1 VLKAEAPDAAVVPSD
16 DKTRDSAPLLLE
28 VSDLSKGFGGIV
40 VLDQVSLRVRPGTIH
55 ALLGENG
62 AGKSTLIKVVA
73 GALQPDGGE
82 IRIAGDAVQFKNPQD
97 AQAKGIAVVH
107 QHANLVKSLSVQ
119 ENLWLGTPLPRHMGA
134 LIHWGAVTRQAQ
146 SLLERVGLDIDPR
159 ASVDRLR
166 PDEVAM
172 LSIAKAI
179 VTDAKLIVLDEPT
192 ASLVPREVDIVLG
205 HMRRLAKSGHGFV
218 YVSHRLQEVLDIAD
232 EATVLRDGKVVWTC
246 DRSEMTRQRVVR
258 AIVGD
263 KALAQE
269 CAPLPAPALT
279 APPVLEAIELAGNG
293 VAGLSLQL
301 RAGEIVGLA
310 GLPGSGAEEAL
321 ELLYGRRHVT
331 AGRLVLNGRTIT
343 LRSPRDAVRAGIALV
358 PKDRLAEATIATFSV
373 GKNITLP
380 SLARF
385 ITDPVL
391 RIVKRGHERRSALQ
405 LAQQLNVKMPSLDI
419 GIGMLSGGN
428 QQKAVL
434 ARWIGTQAPVFL
446 LNSPT
451 AAVDVGAK
459 AEIYELLIEL
469 ARSGTAVLFTTTEM
483 EEFARICQ
491 RVIVFKDQRVVAELA
506 GSDITEDRIV
516 ALSVGETL
524 EKTIET

>member
-1 VLKAEAPDAAVVPSD
+1 
-16 DKTRDSAPLLLE
+16 
-28 VSDLSKGFGGIV
+28 
-40 VLDQVSLRVRPGTIH
+40 
-55 ALLGENG
+55 
-62 AGKSTLIKVVA
+62 
-73 GALQPDGGE
+73 
-82 IRIAGDAVQFKNPQD
+82 
-97 AQAKGIAVVH
+97 
-107 QHANLVKSLSVQ
+107 VQ
-119 ENLWLGTPLPRHMGA
+119 ENLWLGKALPRHAVA
-134 LIHWGAVTRQAQ
+134 LINWRAVTRQAQ
-146 SLLERVGLDIDPR
+146 ELLERVGLDIDPR
-159 ASVDRLR
+159 APVERLR

-172 LSIAKAI
+172 VSIAKAI
-179 VTDAKLIVLDEPT
+179 ATDAKLIILDEPT

-205 HMRRLAKSGHGFV
+205 HMRRLARSGHGFV

-232 EATVLRDGKVVWTC
+232 EATVLRDGKVAWTC
-246 DRSEMTRQRVVR
+246 ERSEMTRQRVVR

-269 CAPLPAPALT
+269 IEPLPACALT
-279 APPVLEAIELAGNG
+279 EAPVLETLALAGNG
-293 VAGLSLQL
+293 VAALSLQL

-321 ELLYGRRHVT
+321 ELLYGRRRAT
-331 AGRLVLNGRTIT
+331 AGRLLLNGRDIT

-380 SLARF
+380 SLAAF
-385 ITDPVL
+385 ITDPITRLVN
-391 RIVKRGHERRSALQ
+391 RGRERRAALT
-405 LAQQLNVKMPSLDI
+405 LAKQLNVKMPSLDI

-434 ARWIGTQAPVFL
+434 ARWIGTRAPVFL

-459 AEIYELLIEL
+459 AEIYGLLVEL
-469 ARSGTAVLFTTTEM
+469 ARSGAAVLFTTTEM

-491 RVIVFKDQRVVAELA
+491 RVIVFHDQRVVAELA
-506 GSDITEDRIV
+506 GADITEDRIV
-516 ALSVGETL
+516 ALSVGEAMGD
-524 EKTIET
+524 KT